1 MAGQLTGSWSVYIRD
16 PIFSA
21 TIMRKFKRE
30 RVSYS
35 PRFHQVAVKN
45 IEWKLSSSRF
55 SLSLFFSIMGKYAW
69 MVGFPPPLWKR
80 NFIMRTRVARRKNI
94 WGQVFN
100 DSFRRFFF
108 NNEKNSKLI
117 SKKNTFSF
125 QKHPRLLFTKLSSM
139 MIRHLFL
146 ATKYRDTVYI
156 YIVGRNEREIP
167 DPKGSSTSSE
177 RERERRKDEER
188 GEGGEKRRRSV
199 HAARRWPRIGALY
212 ENEKVRK
219 AEVKSVHTQRVQIH
233 ASEDR
238 KREREREI
246 RCTGTRGWYTI
257 VRRENVR
264 PGLKSMPAIDVPK
277 YFSLF
282 LLSVWL
288 DRYHEYLA
296 KKNLFLP
303 SISYTFFHSLSNFF
317 SLSFSLS
324 LIIKRTNRAM

>member
-1 MAGQLTGSWSVYIRD
+1 MDGGI
-16 PIFSA
+16 SA
-21 TIMRKFKRE
+21 TFVKTKF
-30 RVSYS
+30 YY
-35 PRFHQVAVKN
+35 AN
-45 IEWKLSSSRF
+45 SSRAKEEY
-55 SLSLFFSIMGKYAW
+55 L
-69 MVGFPPPLWKR
+69 
-80 NFIMRTRVARRKNI
+80 RT
-94 WGQVFN
+94 
-100 DSFRRFFF
+100 SFQRFVSTFFFF

-188 GEGGEKRRRSV
+188 GEGGERRRRSV

-246 RCTGTRGWYTI
+246 RCTGTRG
-257 VRRENVR
+257 
-264 PGLKSMPAIDVPK
+264 
-277 YFSLF
+277 
-282 LLSVWL
+282 
-288 DRYHEYLA
+288 
-296 KKNLFLP
+296 
-303 SISYTFFHSLSNFF
+303 
-317 SLSFSLS
+317 
-324 LIIKRTNRAM
+324 